1 MNSAGYGVSAREVVF
16 ILVSSS
22 CLAVT
27 ASDGSC
33 FYFLSHFDDS
43 GIRNYDKGTGLS
55 ELET

>member
-1 MNSAGYGVSAREVVF
+1 MNSAGYGVSAREVF
-16 ILVSSS
+16 ILVRQLMFS
-22 CLAVT
+22 
-27 ASDGSC
+27 GSC